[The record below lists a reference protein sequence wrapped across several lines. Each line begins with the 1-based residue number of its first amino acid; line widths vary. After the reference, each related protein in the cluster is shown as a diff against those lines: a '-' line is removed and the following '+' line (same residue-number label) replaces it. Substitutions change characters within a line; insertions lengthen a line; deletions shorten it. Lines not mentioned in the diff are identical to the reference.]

1 MKVEVGKIKEFLEK
15 YEKAEASF
23 YLRYDVFWL

>member
-15 YEKAEASF
+15 YEKASY